1 MKRQYATKRRFAL
14 GKRDQKV
21 TFSSR
26 GYSYVKPRFSR
37 TDAAVR
43 HLLRHLHDAAELR
56 LNPLAENFFS
66 GKGFDDEDPL
76 PRIRECVLTAIARC
90 FDENGSGRARV
101 HLERQ
106 REIILRCDVAGEPDK
121 SVLRDLGLERRQFYR
136 EKRLARLRLG
146 EALRPLLSAPLTGDA
161 SVIDP
166 SRIAMAHF
174 RALRDCGE
182 SASAVALLQSL
193 RSSVSDG
200 KRKVEIACLLV
211 ESFAENAWWTQAV
224 DMLKTASQIDASDD
238 ASRGWLAWA
247 QSQIAWY
254 HGTFSA
260 AEALSRQSVEH
271 LLAAD
276 GDRTPEDDELLAM
289 TYLQLAHC
297 RHGLGAYDGSLEAL
311 HSARQLIERHK
322 DMPARV
328 RVDLLFHLGGVLAT
342 KPGHART
349 AAHYLCEAYFLATRH
364 GLARAAAGTALNLAR
379 VYLILGEIDRAL
391 EIGRQGLATSRRVHG
406 AAAHGWHCLSFAAV
420 ELAAGN
426 AAQALELA
434 RFGGSTEAHDMPRA
448 GFAQT
453 VEANALLQLGDP
465 QRARSLAVDASAV
478 LRSHAQPP
486 LLGFALRV
494 LSESSYRCG
503 DSDAAQKAID
513 ESIALLE
520 RYGHPYSLAS
530 ALRSRAAITG
540 ETSYECDARDL
551 LTSLRTAQ
559 P

>member
-1 MKRQYATKRRFAL
+1 MQ
-14 GKRDQKV
+14 
-21 TFSSR
+21 
-26 GYSYVKPRFSR
+26 PRFSR

-43 HLLRHLHDAAELR
+43 HLLRHLHDAAQLR
-56 LNPLAENFFS
+56 LNPLAEHFFS
-66 GKGFDDEDPL
+66 RERIDDGDSL
-76 PRIRECVLTAIARC
+76 ARVRASVMAAIARS

-101 HLERQ
+101 HLQRQ

-121 SVLRDLGLERRQFYR
+121 SVLRELGLERRQFYR
-136 EKRLARLRLG
+136 EKRLARQRLG
-146 EALRPLLSAPLTGDA
+146 EALRSALPAQLTGDA
-161 SVIDP
+161 LVIDP
-166 SRIAMAHF
+166 SGIAMAHF
-174 RALRDCGE
+174 RALRDCGD
-182 SASAVALLQSL
+182 SSSAVALLQSL
-193 RSSVSDG
+193 RSTVTDP
-200 KRKVEIACLLV
+200 KRKMEIACLLV

-224 DMLKTASQIDASDD
+224 DMLRSASQIDASDD

-254 HGTFSA
+254 HGSYST
-260 AEALSRQSVEH
+260 AESLARQTVDH
-271 LLAAD
+271 MLAAD

-297 RHGLGAYDGSLEAL
+297 RHALGAYDGSFDAL
-311 HSARQLIERHK
+311 RSARTVVELHK

-342 KPGHART
+342 KPGYAQT
-349 AAHYLCEAYFLATRH
+349 AARYLREAYFLATHH

-379 VYLILGEIDRAL
+379 VYLILGEVDRAL

-453 VEANALLQLGDP
+453 VEASALLQLGDP
-465 QRARSLAVDASAV
+465 QRARSLAADASAV
-478 LRSHAQPP
+478 LRAHAQPP

-503 DSDAAQKAID
+503 DSDAAQNAID
-513 ESIALLE
+513 ESIELLE
-520 RYGHPYSLAS
+520 CYGHPYSLAS

-540 ETSYECDARDL
+540 EISYERDARDL
-551 LTSLRTAQ
+551 LASLRTAQ